1 MSASKLHKCRIIIS
15 TPLQE
20 PQVIIHEYCSQHI
33 VCKNVRF
40 FSVAVLTGAIVILTA
55 TFPGESI
62 KVPRNS
68 TLSQIAA
75 QYGISQSKL
84 EKRNKLENPNY
95 IQEGRDLI
103 LYNKGVS
110 GVFQK
115 VSDAVDKY
123 QN

>member
-1 MSASKLHKCRIIIS
+1 MQIEQKKSRNLMNILS
-15 TPLQE
+15 PLGKSGS
-20 PQVIIHEYCSQHI
+20 VVSQI
-33 VCKNVRF
+33 

-123 QN
+123 